1 MKSSDEAAGVLH
13 QHYVVSLAGEA
24 GRVEVPLLGVLS
36 GEGATWM
43 IIERIEKLDF

>member
-24 GRVEVPLLGVLS
+24 GRVEIPLLGVLS
-36 GEGATWM
+36 GEDGEP
-43 IIERIEKLDF
+43 IVIERN